1 MGVNSRMFVALALTG
16 LLLAATVHAGSEE
29 RHSGR
34 IVAVEPKT
42 GAITLEEM
50 GPWTGPG
57 QGLIKRSVELT
68 AQTDIALLTR
78 SNEAEAG
85 EWPGAFK
92 ESPLSAMELRPGDYV
107 TVSVEDRG
115 GRLFARSVAVV
126 RSSQAGPTKQPTK
139 AIQPPARTGTPE
151 PYRTR
156 TRGY

>member
-1 MGVNSRMFVALALTG
+1 MSSRMFVALALTG
-16 LLLAATVHAGSEE
+16 LLLAATAHAGSEE

-34 IVAVEPKT
+34 IVAVEPQT

-68 AQTDIALLTR
+68 AQTDIALLARTD
-78 SNEAEAG
+78 EAAAG

-107 TVSVEDRG
+107 TVSVEAHG
-115 GRLFARSVAVV
+115 GRLFARSIAVV
-126 RSSQAGPTKQPTK
+126 RVGPAKQTTTT
-139 AIQPPARTGTPE
+139 IQPPARTATPE
-151 PYRTR
+151 PHRTK

>member
-1 MGVNSRMFVALALTG
+1 MNAGMFVALALTG
-16 LLLAATVHAGSEE
+16 LVLAATAHAGGEA

-42 GAITLEEM
+42 GEITLEEM

-68 AQTDIALLTR
+68 SRTEVTLLAR
-78 SNEAEAG
+78 SDEAEAG

-92 ESPLSAMELRPGDYV
+92 ESPLRATELRPGDFV
-107 TVSVEDRG
+107 TVSVETRG
-115 GRLFARSVAVV
+115 DRLFARSIAVI
-126 RSSQAGPTKQPTK
+126 RSPQAGPATQPTTK
-139 AIQPPARTGTPE
+139 IQPSARTETPE
-151 PYRTR
+151 PRRTR